1 MSITNNKHGKMRGSR
16 LTFADLRNLDESSL
30 RQWAWTRLRFEAKT
44 RSTIEN
50 RMDDTHSSASIKRSR
65 TQTIR
70 SWNISTRQT
79 LATCERTKSGTT
91 KKRFLDPGTV
101 ILRRYWP
108 QRRAR
113 LQIQKKDTH
122 MQHTTALNQNRS
134 QWTEKKKHDYH
145 CMTHYEQR
153 MQITTGKSNEANRY
167 ILYTLR
173 LHSRKTLW
181 ATHLLTTFVLNS
193 VRMGKGFVERQPKN
207 LLSLKK
213 RHCKRQ
219 VNNSNY
225 RFCSI
230 GKWK

>member
-1 MSITNNKHGKMRGSR
+1 MSITNNKHGNMRGSR

-79 LATCERTKSGTT
+79 LATCERTKSWTT
-91 KKRFLDPGTV
+91 KRRFLDPGTV

-113 LQIQKKDTH
+113 LQIQKKRHTH
-122 MQHTTALNQNRS
+122 AAHDCTQPKSFTMNRK
-134 QWTEKKKHDYH
+134 EKK
-145 CMTHYEQR
+145 R
-153 MQITTGKSNEANRY
+153 LP
-167 ILYTLR
+167 LYD
-173 LHSRKTLW
+173 TLW
-181 ATHLLTTFVLNS
+181 AAHANHD
-193 VRMGKGFVERQPKN
+193 RKEQWG
-207 LLSLKK
+207 
-213 RHCKRQ
+213 
-219 VNNSNY
+219 
-225 RFCSI
+225 
-230 GKWK
+230 